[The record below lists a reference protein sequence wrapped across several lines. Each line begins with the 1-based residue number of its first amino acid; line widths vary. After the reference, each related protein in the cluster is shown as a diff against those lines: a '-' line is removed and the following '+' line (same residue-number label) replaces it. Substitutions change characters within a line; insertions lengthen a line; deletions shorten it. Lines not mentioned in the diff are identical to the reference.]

1 MGTAAV
7 SNTGSRPY
15 REETTMSADR
25 TYIARNDTE
34 RARLRALVARLSDAD
49 LARAMPGGWTVAG
62 VLAHVAFWDQRVLV
76 LLERW
81 EQSRSAVPPLAN
93 QADVDWINDA
103 AKPLLLALAPRQ
115 AADLAVAIAEEVDR
129 KVAAL
134 ADDVLAQN
142 AAAGRPLN
150 PDRAEHRGEHLRE
163 IEQVFGS

>member
-1 MGTAAV
+1 MGV
-7 SNTGSRPY
+7 
-15 REETTMSADR
+15 DR
-25 TYIARNDTE
+25 TFIVRNDTE
-34 RARLRALVARLSDAD
+34 RARLRALTARLSDAD
-49 LARAMPGGWTVAG
+49 LARPMPGGWTVAG

-115 AADLAVAIAEEVDR
+115 AADLAGAIAEEVDR
-129 KVAAL
+129 KMAAL
-134 ADDVLAQN
+134 SDDVLAQN